1 MLISKQEID
10 IFYKGINY
18 FNANKYEEAHRSWEL
33 LWKKIGNNQR
43 RLGLKVFLQLTGM
56 HQNCVLN
63 KWDSVRYL
71 IKTSTRLLN
80 ENRSILESYI
90 EVKSIDCFL
99 KIYSEKKLTLKVLDE
114 LIIQRNGV
122 EFTKTSELNER
133 LPLPHTKGTKPA
145 P

>member
-1 MLISKQEID
+1 MLVSKQEKD

-18 FNANKYEEAHRSWEL
+18 FNANNYEEAHRSWEL

-71 IKTSTRLLN
+71 I
-80 ENRSILESYI
+80 
-90 EVKSIDCFL
+90 
-99 KIYSEKKLTLKVLDE
+99 
-114 LIIQRNGV
+114 
-122 EFTKTSELNER
+122 
-133 LPLPHTKGTKPA
+133 
-145 P
+145 